1 MCEIVRPMAVRIDGS
16 YGEGG
21 GQILRTSIAMS
32 ALLGKPVEVVN
43 IRAKRANP
51 GLQPQH
57 LTGVLAAAAL
67 TDAETEGAVKGSTR
81 LLFKPR
87 ALKCGSFNID
97 IGTAGSVSLVIQT
110 LTPVL
115 LFAPCPTTLTI
126 TGGTDV
132 AWAPPID
139 YMRHVFAPVV
149 ARFGGRIAIELI
161 RRGHY
166 PRGGGRVV
174 VRAEPVKRLT
184 AVDSPEFGKVA
195 KIAGISHAV
204 NLPSHIAERQ
214 AKAAREVL
222 AGLGYGADIAVEVRN
237 DGLGPGSGVVVW
249 AVSDRDNVVGGD
261 SLGER
266 GKPAEAVGREAAE
279 RLAAVLKSG
288 ASLDPHMADMAVVYM
303 ALAEG
308 RSRLST
314 PEVTLHLQ
322 TNIYIVEQFL
332 PVKFKVERAGP
343 RHVIE
348 VEGVGYSR

>member
-1 MCEIVRPMAVRIDGS
+1 MWIPPPMAVRIDGS

-21 GQILRTSIAMS
+21 GQILRTSIALS
-32 ALLGKPVEVVN
+32 ALLGRPVEIVN
-43 IRAKRANP
+43 IRAKRPNP

-57 LTGVLAAAAL
+57 LTGVLAAAQL
-67 TDAETEGAVKGSTR
+67 TDAEVEGAAKGSTR
-81 LLFKPR
+81 LFFKPKSPR
-87 ALKCGSFNID
+87 CGTFNID

-110 LTPVL
+110 LAPML
-115 LFAPCPTTLTI
+115 LFAPCPTQLVI

-132 AWAPPID
+132 AWAPPVD
-139 YMRHVFAPVV
+139 YMRHVFAPVI
-149 ARFGGRIAIELI
+149 ARFGGRVEVELI

-174 VRAEPVKRLT
+174 VRVEPVKRLV
-184 AVDSPEFGKVA
+184 AVDSPEFGRVV

-204 NLPSHIAERQ
+204 NLPSHVAERQ
-214 AKAAREVL
+214 AKAAREAL
-222 AGLGYGADIAVEVRN
+222 AALGYSADVAVETRS
-237 DGLGPGSGVVVW
+237 DGLGPGSGVVLW
-249 AVSDRDNVVGGD
+249 AVSDLGNVVGGD
-261 SLGER
+261 ALGER

-279 RLAAVLKSG
+279 KLAAVLKTG

-314 PEVTLHLQ
+314 SEVTTHLQ

-332 PVKFKVERAGP
+332 PVKFRLERAGA

-348 VEGVGYSR
+348 VEGVGFSR

>member
-1 MCEIVRPMAVRIDGS
+1 MAVRIDGS
-16 YGEGG
+16 FGEGG
-21 GQILRTSIAMS
+21 GQILRTSIALS

-43 IRAKRANP
+43 IRAKRSNP

-57 LTGVLAAAAL
+57 LTGVLAAAML

-81 LLFKPR
+81 LFFKPKT
-87 ALKCGSFNID
+87 LKCGSFNID
-97 IGTAGSVSLVIQT
+97 IGTAGSISLVVQT
-110 LTPVL
+110 LAPVL
-115 LFAPCPTTLTI
+115 LFAPCPITLTI

-139 YMRHVFAPVV
+139 YMRHVFVPVLS
-149 ARFGGRIAIELI
+149 RFGGKMSIEVV

-174 VRAEPVKRLT
+174 IKAEPVRRLS
-184 AVDSPEFGKVA
+184 AVDSPEFGNVV

-204 NLPSHIAERQ
+204 KLPSHVAERQ

-222 AGLGYGADIAVEVRN
+222 ASLGYVADIAVEVRD
-237 DGLGPGSGVVVW
+237 DGLGPGSGVVLW
-249 AVSDRDNVVGGD
+249 AVSDVGNVVGGD

-266 GKPAEAVGREAAE
+266 GKPAEVVGREAAE
-279 RLAAVLKSG
+279 RLAATLRAG

-332 PVKFKVERAGP
+332 PVKFKLEKAGA
-343 RHVIE
+343 RHIIE